1 VEVDSRHLVNT
12 TKFAELVGLV
22 VLAQIVVTW
31 IRAFVE
37 HMKKTLPR
45 SVFAEYI
52 RYVQFVRTALEAE
65 VYARF
70 PLARDNRAVGAVI
83 SVIILLASL
92 MIAAIVFSQLAA
104 QANAIATA
112 NNDTA
117 ALNFITSTTTTGW
130 SALNLYV
137 IAAIVMAAGFI
148 LALLAAWG
156 RQGGSGV

>member
-1 VEVDSRHLVNT
+1 MLY
-12 TKFAELVGLV
+12 A
-22 VLAQIVVTW
+22 A
-31 IRAFVE
+31 IRRISLRVS
-37 HMKKTLPR
+37 R
-45 SVFAEYI
+45 SVKLYKLPVMSDT
-52 RYVQFVRTALEAE
+52 RG
-65 VYARF
+65 
-70 PLARDNRAVGAVI
+70 VGAVI

-92 MIAAIVFSQLAA
+92 MIAAIVFSQLATQATTIA
-104 QANAIATA
+104 QA

-156 RQGGSGV
+156 RSGSGGV

>member
-1 VEVDSRHLVNT
+1 ML
-12 TKFAELVGLV
+12 FAMLY
-22 VLAQIVVTW
+22 AA
-31 IRAFVE
+31 IRTAIRRISLRVS
-37 HMKKTLPR
+37 R
-45 SVFAEYI
+45 SVKLYKLPVMSDT
-52 RYVQFVRTALEAE
+52 RG
-65 VYARF
+65 
-70 PLARDNRAVGAVI
+70 VGAVI

-92 MIAAIVFSQLAA
+92 MIAAIVFSQLATQATTIA
-104 QANAIATA
+104 QA

-156 RQGGSGV
+156 RSGSGGV